1 MKKGDHISSTFH
13 NVGSSGESLFL
24 RKLVLGI
31 PAQASSKNLTRP
43 LMPSAPRFVLVFARL
58 PETHWTMLVQDV
70 DKHLPE
76 LQGIL
81 DVFNFIPD
89 WRRDDLMI
97 SYATEFGSVGPHT
110 DAYDVFLL
118 QAMGTRRWQIG
129 DQPLHEAK
137 LIDGL
142 ELQILSEFTSDQS
155 WDLLPGD
162 MLYLPPHFAHHG
174 VAVNDC
180 MTYSIGFRAP
190 AAVEMLDALVNA
202 LLEQGLGKSRYQD
215 PDLVLNQHSAE
226 IDIQAV
232 ARLKHLLHLAKTRTG
247 FATPGHLL
255 ILLREAAG
263 HRSASVASPAA
274 SHGERTRGLV
284 VPRREQGLGK
294 SRYQDPDLVLNQH
307 SAEID
312 IQAVARLKHLL
323 HLAIDQAEPQLAT
336 ALGRFVIETKP
347 GLATIAAEASIDLP
361 DIDELTNRF
370 DAGGELQRNAYY
382 RFAWTS
388 NTTGGQ
394 LFMAGESYI
403 VGLEGVRNLTL
414 LCEKNSL
421 SM

>member
-1 MKKGDHISSTFH
+1 MTAFFNTGLSQQQFLQQYWQKKPLLIRQAFPEFESPISAEELAGLACEPDIESRLIEEH
-13 NVGSSGESLFL
+13 GQDGSAWQVTTG
-24 RKLVLGI
+24 
-31 PAQASSKNLTRP
+31 PLTD
-43 LMPSAPRFVLVFARL
+43 SDFARL

-232 ARLKHLLHLAKTRTG
+232 ARLKHLLHLA
-247 FATPGHLL
+247 
-255 ILLREAAG
+255 
-263 HRSASVASPAA
+263 
-274 SHGERTRGLV
+274 
-284 VPRREQGLGK
+284 
-294 SRYQDPDLVLNQH
+294 
-307 SAEID
+307 
-312 IQAVARLKHLL
+312 
-323 HLAIDQAEPQLAT
+323 IDQAEPQLAT
-336 ALGRFVIETKP
+336 ALGRFVTETKP

-370 DAGGELQRNAYY
+370 DAGEELQRNAYY

-421 SM
+421 SITDWQSLRDDDASANILCQLIAEGGCFWQ

>member
-1 MKKGDHISSTFH
+1 MTAFFNTGLSQQQFLQQYWQKKPLLIRQAFPEFESPISAEELAGLACEPDIESRLIEEH
-13 NVGSSGESLFL
+13 GQDGSAWQVTTG
-24 RKLVLGI
+24 
-31 PAQASSKNLTRP
+31 PLTD
-43 LMPSAPRFVLVFARL
+43 SDFARL

-232 ARLKHLLHLAKTRTG
+232 ARLKHLLHLA
-247 FATPGHLL
+247 
-255 ILLREAAG
+255 
-263 HRSASVASPAA
+263 
-274 SHGERTRGLV
+274 
-284 VPRREQGLGK
+284 
-294 SRYQDPDLVLNQH
+294 
-307 SAEID
+307 
-312 IQAVARLKHLL
+312 
-323 HLAIDQAEPQLAT
+323 IDQAEPQLAT
-336 ALGRFVIETKP
+336 ALGRFVTETKP

-370 DAGGELQRNAYY
+370 DAGEELQRNAYY

-421 SM
+421 SITDWQSLRDDDASANILCQLIAEGGWFWQ

>member
-1 MKKGDHISSTFH
+1 MTAFFNTGLSQQQFLQQYWQKKPLLIRQAFPEFESPISAEELAGLACEPDIESRLIEEH
-13 NVGSSGESLFL
+13 GQDGSAWQVTTG
-24 RKLVLGI
+24 
-31 PAQASSKNLTRP
+31 PLTD
-43 LMPSAPRFVLVFARL
+43 SDFARL

-232 ARLKHLLHLAKTRTG
+232 ARLKHLLHLA
-247 FATPGHLL
+247 
-255 ILLREAAG
+255 
-263 HRSASVASPAA
+263 
-274 SHGERTRGLV
+274 
-284 VPRREQGLGK
+284 
-294 SRYQDPDLVLNQH
+294 
-307 SAEID
+307 
-312 IQAVARLKHLL
+312 
-323 HLAIDQAEPQLAT
+323 IDQAEPQLAT
-336 ALGRFVIETKP
+336 ALGRFVTETKP

-370 DAGGELQRNAYY
+370 DAGEELQRNAYY

>member
-1 MKKGDHISSTFH
+1 MTAFFNTGLSQQQFLQQYWQKKPLLIRQAFPEFESPISAEELAGLACEPDIESRLIEEH
-13 NVGSSGESLFL
+13 GQDGSAWQVTTG
-24 RKLVLGI
+24 
-31 PAQASSKNLTRP
+31 PLTD
-43 LMPSAPRFVLVFARL
+43 SDFARL

-232 ARLKHLLHLAKTRTG
+232 ARLKHLLHLA
-247 FATPGHLL
+247 
-255 ILLREAAG
+255 
-263 HRSASVASPAA
+263 
-274 SHGERTRGLV
+274 
-284 VPRREQGLGK
+284 
-294 SRYQDPDLVLNQH
+294 
-307 SAEID
+307 
-312 IQAVARLKHLL
+312 
-323 HLAIDQAEPQLAT
+323 IDQAEPQLAT
-336 ALGRFVIETKP
+336 ALGQFVTETKP
-347 GLATIAAEASIDLP
+347 GLVTIAAEASIDLP

-370 DAGGELQRNAYY
+370 DAGEELQRNAYY

-421 SM
+421 SITDWQSLRDDDASANILCQLIAEGGWFWQ

>member
-1 MKKGDHISSTFH
+1 MTAFFNTGLSQQQFLQQYWQKKPLLIRQAFPEFESPISAEELAGLACEPDIESRLIEEH
-13 NVGSSGESLFL
+13 GQDGSAWQVTTG
-24 RKLVLGI
+24 
-31 PAQASSKNLTRP
+31 PLTD
-43 LMPSAPRFVLVFARL
+43 SDFARL

-232 ARLKHLLHLAKTRTG
+232 ARLKHLLHLA
-247 FATPGHLL
+247 
-255 ILLREAAG
+255 
-263 HRSASVASPAA
+263 
-274 SHGERTRGLV
+274 
-284 VPRREQGLGK
+284 
-294 SRYQDPDLVLNQH
+294 
-307 SAEID
+307 
-312 IQAVARLKHLL
+312 
-323 HLAIDQAEPQLAT
+323 IDQAEPQLAT
-336 ALGRFVIETKP
+336 TLGRFVTETKP

-370 DAGGELQRNAYY
+370 DAGEELQRNAYY

-421 SM
+421 SITDWQSLRDDDASANILCQLIAEGGWFWQ